1 MRFSNMT
8 ISNRLRCGSGLVLV
22 FVIVAIS
29 LGLNGIT
36 VISDRMD
43 AIVQKHNARIAAA
56 NEMSVNFWAITAFLS
71 FSVAER
77 DNESLQAVTA
87 RIAKARASYQK
98 ARSVLLDNDPQSG
111 IVPVMKEVDDALA
124 GAARQSRR
132 VSQLR
137 SERRF
142 DDAAKALSIDFLPAA
157 QIAIGKVDKIV
168 AHEKASAEAAVSD
181 AAAYNRR
188 IRQRLMALGVVTLVA
203 GFAVS
208 WIISRSIIHPLE
220 RALKVAETVA
230 AGNLTSS
237 LDITSNDETGR
248 LLQALKNMNDGLA
261 KIVGNVRAGAETIAR
276 STGDIVAGSHD
287 LAVRTEQQ
295 ASSLEETAAAIE
307 ELTSTVE
314 QNLDHARQA
323 TRLADIASAS
333 ARQGNLVIAKVVEVM
348 ASINDSSRR
357 IVDIIGVI
365 DGIAFQTN
373 ILALNA
379 AVEAARAGEQGKG
392 FAVVAGEVRSLAQRA
407 AAAAKE
413 IKELIGDT
421 VGKVDVGVGLTDQAG
436 RTMGEI
442 VGNVQKAT
450 EIMAEMILAAQ
461 EQAATIGQINQAVIQ
476 LDGMTQQNATLV
488 ERDAGDA
495 RELREQAD
503 RLERAVS
510 IFKISA

>member
-1 MRFSNMT
+1 
-8 ISNRLRCGSGLVLV
+8 
-22 FVIVAIS
+22 
-29 LGLNGIT
+29 
-36 VISDRMD
+36 
-43 AIVQKHNARIAAA
+43 
-56 NEMSVNFWAITAFLS
+56 
-71 FSVAER
+71 
-77 DNESLQAVTA
+77 
-87 RIAKARASYQK
+87 
-98 ARSVLLDNDPQSG
+98 
-111 IVPVMKEVDDALA
+111 
-124 GAARQSRR
+124 
-132 VSQLR
+132 
-137 SERRF
+137 
-142 DDAAKALSIDFLPAA
+142 
-157 QIAIGKVDKIV
+157 
-168 AHEKASAEAAVSD
+168 
-181 AAAYNRR
+181 
-188 IRQRLMALGVVTLVA
+188 
-203 GFAVS
+203 VS